1 MDKSRVNNSSQ
12 YGNHLSAVGTISH
25 AYSQNEPGPFASR
38 RERIEPMGILCTNSA
53 VKAMDNQLGLLVRAN
68 DLSAIYGIALCRRN
82 E

>member
-1 MDKSRVNNSSQ
+1 
-12 YGNHLSAVGTISH
+12 
-25 AYSQNEPGPFASR
+25 
-38 RERIEPMGILCTNSA
+38 MGILCTNSA